1 MQTAKIIPFE
11 PNADDVVEGILVSL
25 SIRHWKG
32 RKKDKKVTEQV
43 ASDKSVTRDVG
54 AYHKRLFD
62 KEALKKIS
70 SFAYDTRQEHWR
82 LTMPW
87 SDGGQR
93 LLPMANL
100 EEYTERMAIQKNKI
114 EAEVKEF
121 LDNYYTHVA
130 DAKKILGGLYDRED
144 YKSVDVIAAKF
155 SFDLSYAEIP
165 TGDLRVSMSE
175 DTRRE
180 LVASI
185 QQETQQRVYD
195 AVEDKLQLLVDQL
208 LHYRDKVCAEHPD
221 PEKQGKA
228 KSFKIAGLRNVGREL
243 AIVRAINLT
252 NDPRLIAVCDDIE
265 ALANEIGMTLD
276 TAEGHAT
283 QIRNN
288 PTYRENQRKK
298 ADDMLKGMG
307 FA

>member
-32 RKKDKKVTEQV
+32 RKKDKEVTDEV

-130 DAKKILGGLYDRED
+130 DAKKILGGLYNKKD
-144 YKSVDVIAAKF
+144 YKKVDVIAAKF
-155 SFDLSYAEIP
+155 SFDLSYAELP

-195 AVEDKLQLLVDQL
+195 AVEDKLQGLVDQL
-208 LHYRDKVCAEHPD
+208 RHYRDKICGEHH
-221 PEKQGKA
+221 
-228 KSFKIAGLRNVGREL
+228 KIEGNAAIFRNSSLKNVGREI

-252 NDPRLIAVCDDIE
+252 NDPRIHAVCDDIE
-265 ALANEIGMTLD
+265 ALANEIGMTDD
-276 TAEGHAT
+276 TAEVHAH

-288 PTYRENQRKK
+288 PTFRKNQKQK